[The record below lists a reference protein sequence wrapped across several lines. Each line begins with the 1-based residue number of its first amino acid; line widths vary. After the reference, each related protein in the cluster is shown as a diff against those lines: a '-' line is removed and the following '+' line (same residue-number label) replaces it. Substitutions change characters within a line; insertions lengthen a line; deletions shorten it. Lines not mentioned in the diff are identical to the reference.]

1 MVINMVKC
9 AQNLQKGYRLSLAND
24 QTWHILPTKGVSRWV
39 ERLARIV
46 QLQNCEPN
54 GYPKLIFIQAE
65 SRREWCGEGI
75 GSEMQ
80 DIFKVLPRGGW
91 KSHDLRALILWSHSE
106 VPDVICEMRPGG
118 DYTLEIIRMWLSLY
132 PVYKR
137 AQDSGGLPFHA
148 ALVERDGI
156 GILLAAP
163 GDTGKSTCCRRLPG
177 QWHALCDDEAL
188 IVRNG
193 QKQYLAHPFPT
204 WSDYLGRRSKH
215 TWNVQH
221 HLPLSAIFFLEQAKA
236 EKAVPMGQGEV
247 AAFTYESAIQ
257 VCRRN
262 WRNLDRNQERDLK
275 RSLFENGCELAK
287 VVPAFRLRVSLNGR
301 FWNEMEKVL

>member
-1 MVINMVKC
+1 MAINMIKC
-9 AQNLQKGYRLSLAND
+9 TPNLEKGYCLRLANG
-24 QTWHILPTKGVSRWV
+24 QRWHIIPTEGVRRWV

-46 QLQNCEPN
+46 QLQTCEPN
-54 GYPKLIFIQAE
+54 GCPKLIFIHSE
-65 SRREWCGEGI
+65 SRREWCGGSI
-75 GSEMQ
+75 GSEMP
-80 DIFKVLPRGGW
+80 DIFKGFPRGGW
-91 KSHDLRALILWSHSE
+91 KSHDLRALILWSSPE

-118 DYTLEIIRMWLSLY
+118 DHALEIIRMWLSLY
-132 PVYKR
+132 PIYKR

-188 IVRNG
+188 IVRDG

-204 WSDYLGRRSKH
+204 WSDYLWRRSER
-215 TWNVQH
+215 TWNVQRYI
-221 HLPLSAIFFLEQAKA
+221 PVSAIFFLEQAKVDQ
-236 EKAVPMGQGEV
+236 AVPMGQGEA
-247 AAFTYESAIQ
+247 AAFTYQSAIQ
-257 VCRRN
+257 VCSRN
-262 WRNLDRNQERDLK
+262 WRNLDHKEERGLK
-275 RSLFENGCELAK
+275 ESLFKNGCELAK
-287 VVPAFRLRVSLNGR
+287 AVPAFKLRVSPNGQ